1 MSPKY
6 VALIFIREFVMF
18 SALSCLPAG
27 PSLSPLCSPGPA
39 QVPVRQPWG
48 QRERAS
54 PSRPHLHRRSGS
66 KRPRGACCRVCA
78 ASPSSPNWVLRL
90 GVSGGCSADVEGG
103 QGLGRGGRTESG
115 RALPARPWRGKDP
128 CDVHLVPRLRS
139 ERAGALSPRSPRP
152 PVGGALVMHYSSPS
166 RPPARA
172 AAASLAFP
180 ARAPGCAEE
189 RERGAFTILWQLR
202 E

>member
-27 PSLSPLCSPGPA
+27 PSLSPLS
-39 QVPVRQPWG
+39 
-48 QRERAS
+48 RAS
-54 PSRPHLHRRSGS
+54 PSPGAAALGS
-66 KRPRGACCRVCA
+66 EGAGFPIPSPPPPQIGEQEATRG
-78 ASPSSPNWVLRL
+78 LL
-90 GVSGGCSADVEGG
+90 
-103 QGLGRGGRTESG
+103 QGLCRLPQLPKLGPPFGGEWRLLRRRGGRTESG